1 MSKYSNNFKLEVVK
15 YYNEQH
21 CGYQCTANK
30 FNIPSLTTVKKW
42 VKKYN
47 EHGEKELL
55 KNLKSSYSGEFKQS
69 VIEYMHKNHLSA
81 QETAIHFNLG
91 RVDQATRWERIYY
104 KVIVIDELR
113 HEFKLEA
120 LLKYAEVTRST
131 FYYQL
136 NRIKEPDKYKEI
148 KEEITAIYH
157 ENKGRYGYRRITL
170 ELHNRGFIINHKTVR
185 RLMKELEL
193 QCFVRAQKYKS
204 YKGEVEKICDNLLNR
219 EFETKEPNPKWVTDV
234 TEFKVHNEKL
244 YLSPIVDL
252 FNGEVISFNLSRHPV
267 FAQVVDML
275 ENAFNKIPDNTN
287 LILHSDQGW
296 QYQMKQYQHLLKE
309 KGIRQIMSRKGNCL
323 DLAENFF
330 GLLKSE
336 LFYMKEYKTIEEL
349 EKDIIEYID
358 YYNNKRIKSKLK
370 GMSPVQYRTHSQR
383 AA

>member
-91 RVDQATRWERIYY
+91 SVDQATKWERIYY

-120 LLKYAEVTRST
+120 LLKYAEVTKST

-136 NRIKEPDKYKEI
+136 NRMKEPDKYADVKQ
-148 KEEITAIYH
+148 EITAIYH
-157 ENKGRYGYRRITL
+157 ENKGRY
-170 ELHNRGFIINHKTVR
+170 E
-185 RLMKELEL
+185 
-193 QCFVRAQKYKS
+193 
-204 YKGEVEKICDNLLNR
+204 
-219 EFETKEPNPKWVTDV
+219 
-234 TEFKVHNEKL
+234 
-244 YLSPIVDL
+244 
-252 FNGEVISFNLSRHPV
+252 
-267 FAQVVDML
+267 
-275 ENAFNKIPDNTN
+275 
-287 LILHSDQGW
+287 
-296 QYQMKQYQHLLKE
+296 
-309 KGIRQIMSRKGNCL
+309 
-323 DLAENFF
+323 
-330 GLLKSE
+330 
-336 LFYMKEYKTIEEL
+336 
-349 EKDIIEYID
+349 
-358 YYNNKRIKSKLK
+358 
-370 GMSPVQYRTHSQR
+370 
-383 AA
+383 